1 LSGRVDADALF
12 REINEVFKRY
22 GVEKGVG
29 FVPDRL
35 EITFER
41 ATSNVCALVYKE
53 FFTYLPPDVIEVATS
68 NAVDFLSNLG
78 VPREKIILLE
88 QGVEVRLEGDARIA
102 YFPIL
107 EMLIQDRD
115 ISRNLDPVID
125 SFKGSIRSLLGLF
138 DFSWGWDDVTEK
150 RWRSSLAKLDEIIEA
165 NPGMHSEIDEIV
177 KRHIAGK
184 EEQKSL

>member
-1 LSGRVDADALF
+1 MSGRVDADTLF
-12 REINEVFKRY
+12 QEINAVFKRY
-22 GVEKGVG
+22 GVEKGMG

-53 FFTYLPPDVIEVATS
+53 FFTYLPPKVMEIATS

-78 VPREKIILLE
+78 VPKEKITLLKS
-88 QGVEVRLEGDARIA
+88 GVEVHLEGDARIA

-115 ISRNLDPVID
+115 ISMNLEPAID
-125 SFKGSIRSLLGLF
+125 SLKGSIRSLMGLF
-138 DFSWGWDDVTEK
+138 DFNWSWDKEAEE

-165 NPGMHSEIDEIV
+165 NPGMQCEIDEIV
-177 KRHIAGK
+177 KRHSLAK
-184 EEQKSL
+184 EKSI